1 MHNFGF
7 QGWPKVMGY
16 KLQPRKPDNKNER
29 YFILQLDK
37 RDTGQEDELVQST
50 FIHSEVHAI
59 TRIITNN
66 AQN

>member
-1 MHNFGF
+1 
-7 QGWPKVMGY
+7 MGY
-16 KLQPRKPDNKNER
+16 KLQPQKPDNKNER